1 MRGAFLRGNKTLLAQ
16 YCFKYK
22 ATNKHTICGEL
33 KANRLLSIESNA
45 YIVCFQGFTIL
56 ISSISF
62 RLQNCP
68 ICIAIKCRT

>member
-16 YCFKYK
+16 YSFKYK

-45 YIVCFQGFTIL
+45 YIV
-56 ISSISF
+56 
-62 RLQNCP
+62 
-68 ICIAIKCRT
+68 

>member
-1 MRGAFLRGNKTLLAQ
+1 MRGAFLRRNKILLAKLLAQ

-45 YIVCFQGFTIL
+45 YIV
-56 ISSISF
+56 
-62 RLQNCP
+62 
-68 ICIAIKCRT
+68 